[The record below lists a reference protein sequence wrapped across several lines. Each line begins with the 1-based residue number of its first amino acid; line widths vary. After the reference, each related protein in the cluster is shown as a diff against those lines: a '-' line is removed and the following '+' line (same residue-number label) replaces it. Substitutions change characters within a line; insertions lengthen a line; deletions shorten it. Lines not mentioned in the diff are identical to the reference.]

1 MRRFTIL
8 MLICLYLLFSG
19 TSCTKVV
26 KINLNA
32 SAPKLIIEGNISDQT
47 ISCLVKL
54 TKSVNFDELNSFP
67 KVSGATVS
75 ISDNIGNNYVLIE
88 TSPGLYIAPGVN
100 GIPGRT
106 YTLSVTVEGTT
117 YTAVSYMPAPVSID
131 TISQES
137 FMMGFGSPTKI
148 KYVRLQFHD
157 EKNVEN
163 YYRFVEEINGRLLT
177 SIHADN
183 DILRDGNIIT
193 QEIIHRDSTLHTGDN
208 VKIYLYA
215 IDRPVFSYLEQLRQA
230 TSGYGGQTASPA
242 NPVSNFTNGALGFFS
257 ANAVRSKSIRI
268 K

>member
-1 MRRFTIL
+1 MRRFKIL

-47 ISCLVKL
+47 ISCQVKL

-75 ISDNIGNNYVLIE
+75 IKDNTGNNYVLIE

-106 YTLSVTVEGTT
+106 YTLSVTLDGIT

-131 TISQES
+131 TISQQ
-137 FMMGFGSPTKI
+137 I

-163 YYRFVEEINGRLLT
+163 YYRFIEEINGRVLT

-183 DILRDGNIIT
+183 DILRDGNIVT

-215 IDRPVFSYLEQLRQA
+215 IDRPVFNYLGQLRQA

-242 NPVSNFTNGALGFFS
+242 NPVSNFDNGALGFFS
-257 ANAVRSKSIRI
+257 ANAVRSKSIII